1 MRRLVLIVED
11 NPANLLLAQAV
22 LQRAGY
28 LTLAAQSTEDARYY
42 LELVLPHL
50 ILMDIQL
57 PGEDGLTL
65 AQRLKSNPVT
75 AGIRIVALTAHAMDI
90 DRARALAAG
99 CDGYITKPLNTR
111 TLGTELAAVLG
122 AAGEH

>member
-122 AAGEH
+122 APGEH

>member
-1 MRRLVLIVED
+1 VRRLVLIVED

-28 LTLAAQSTEDARYY
+28 QTLAAHSTEDARRH
-42 LELVLPHL
+42 LETVQPHL

-65 AQRLKSNPVT
+65 ARQLKADPLT
-75 AGIRIVALTAHAMDI
+75 AGICIVALTAHAMET
-90 DRARALAAG
+90 DRERALAAG
-99 CDGYITKPLNTR
+99 CDGYITKPLNTC

-122 AAGEH
+122 AARER